1 MVVQYNRE
9 TFDEKE
15 NDMKSKM
22 LILGLMLIA
31 LAGCRL
37 QANTQL
43 TETAQV
49 TQISGAQTLEASL
62 SQTPDVTPT
71 SQPTWTPSATSTVT
85 QGVTPSPS
93 ATFRPTATSGASVG
107 SCDDARFVADVTV
120 PDDKEMDPGETF
132 TKTWRLENAGT
143 CEWTTDYSVSFVSG
157 DKMGGDT
164 YEINENV
171 APGETHDISIDMK
184 APFEAGTYRG
194 DWTIK
199 NENGISFG
207 ATFYVQI
214 VVSTSATP
222 TGTATNTPTASVTPT
237 SAPTPS
243 STPSPS
249 PSPTK
254 SPSGNQDNG
263 S

>member
-1 MVVQYNRE
+1 
-9 TFDEKE
+9 
-15 NDMKSKM
+15 MKRKV
-22 LILGLMLIA
+22 LIFSLLLIA

-37 QANTQL
+37 QANAQL

-62 SQTPDVTPT
+62 SQTPVVTAT

-93 ATFRPTATSGASVG
+93 ATFRPTATSGNFVG

-120 PDDKEMDPGETF
+120 PDDTEMDPGETF

-143 CEWTTDYSVSFVSG
+143 CDWITDYSVSFVSG

-164 YEINENV
+164 YEISETV

-214 VVSTSATP
+214 VVNTSATP
-222 TGTATNTPTASVTPT
+222 TGTATNTPTATATAT
-237 SAPTPS
+237 SSPAPS
-243 STPSPS
+243 NTPSPTVA
-249 PSPTK
+249 PSATEE
-254 SPSGNQDNG
+254 SG